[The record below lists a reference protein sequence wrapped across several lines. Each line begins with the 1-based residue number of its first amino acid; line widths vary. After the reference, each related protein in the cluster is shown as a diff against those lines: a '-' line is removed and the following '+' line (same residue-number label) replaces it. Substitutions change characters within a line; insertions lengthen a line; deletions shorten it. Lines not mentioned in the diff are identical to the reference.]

1 MKRIILMRGIPGSGK
16 SWIAKAMS
24 NDLTEI
30 CSTDDFWYYT
40 SGGTR
45 YAFDPKRLAEAHEW
59 NRNNAEVFLQ
69 DFTNVTVI
77 IDNTNIN
84 PRDMEPYFDLAVKYN
99 AEVSIVQ
106 VDTPLD
112 VCLSRNALRTP
123 DRRVPVQA
131 ICRMFARLKDNPMPF
146 NLERLIDQAKERAKK

>member
-1 MKRIILMRGIPGSGK
+1 MSRRIILMRGIPGSGK

-24 NDLTEI
+24 NAFTGI
-30 CSTDDFWYYT
+30 CSTDDFWYLIG
-40 SGGTR
+40 SGTR

-59 NRNNAEVFLQ
+59 NLDNAEEYLRN
-69 DFTNVTVI
+69 FTNVTAI

-99 AEVSIVQ
+99 SEVSIVQ
-106 VDTPLD
+106 VDTPLE

-123 DRRVPVQA
+123 DRRIPPHVIERMYSNFHKPVSVGQ
-131 ICRMFARLKDNPMPF
+131 LLN
-146 NLERLIDQAKERAKK
+146 QAKERAKK